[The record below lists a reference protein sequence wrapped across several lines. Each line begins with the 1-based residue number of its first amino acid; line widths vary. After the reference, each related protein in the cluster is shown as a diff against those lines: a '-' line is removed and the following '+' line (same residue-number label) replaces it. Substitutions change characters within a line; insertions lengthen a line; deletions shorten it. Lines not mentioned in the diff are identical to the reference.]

1 VEATQKLLTAGV
13 ALCGLAIVIL
23 SFLTWVRF
31 EAEGAVAGRPTVVEI
46 SGIETSMWRDDE
58 SIDEHS
64 AAPHGIGWCSC
75 EVGFGDGYITAVLG
89 LVLVALASVAALTDF
104 TGRALIGG
112 IAAALAALVV
122 AGFNAFADWSALV
135 SVTSAG
141 TTVAAEG
148 EVQWAL
154 YALLAAAALAAV
166 LAAAGW
172 VADWAYEKE
181 EEYDYEPED
190 TSEGTGESWA

>member
-1 VEATQKLLTAGV
+1 M
-13 ALCGLAIVIL
+13 L

-31 EAEGAVAGRPTVVEI
+31 EAEGAIAGRPTVVEI
-46 SGIETSMWRDDE
+46 SGLDTSMWRDDE
-58 SIDEHS
+58 SIDDHS
-64 AAPHGIGWCSC
+64 TAPRGIGWCSC
-75 EVGFGDGYITAVLG
+75 EVGFGDGYITAALG
-89 LVLVALASVAALTDF
+89 LALVALASAAALTEF
-104 TGRALIGG
+104 TGRALLGAV
-112 IAAALAALVV
+112 AAALAALVA

-135 SVTSAG
+135 SVTNAG

-172 VADWAYEKE
+172 VADWAYEEE
-181 EEYDYEPED
+181 EEYDYEDENGEEP
-190 TSEGTGESWA
+190 TGGDSWVSA